1 MRGDMTFDA
10 VVLAGGKSTRM
21 GRDKALIQVNGQT
34 LLARQ
39 IELARQAAASEIF
52 ISGRPDTD
60 YSEFRCRVLKDE
72 FPHAGP
78 LAGIERALATA
89 TRPLLLVLAVDL
101 PGMKA
106 NLLRTLLAAC
116 SGNCGAIPCIGGEIE
131 PLAAF
136 YPKMAHSLSL
146 QLLAQNIF
154 AVKRFTE
161 ACVQLHLAQFID
173 LSAEHAEC
181 FVNWNTP
188 SAVSELTVVKEARFE
203 SPRMNP

>member
-10 VVLAGGKSTRM
+10 VILAGGKSTRM

-39 IELARQAAASEIF
+39 IELAQQAGASEIF

-60 YSEFRCRVLKDE
+60 YSALGCRVLKDE
-72 FPHAGP
+72 FPDAGP

-89 TRPLLLVLAVDL
+89 TRQLLLVLAVDL

-106 NLLRTLLAAC
+106 NLLRKLLAEC
-116 SGNCGAIPCIGGEIE
+116 SGNCGAIPCNGSEIE

-136 YPKMAHSLSL
+136 YPKTAHSLSL
-146 QLLAQNIF
+146 QLLAQNVF
-154 AVKRFTE
+154 VVKRFTE
-161 ACVQLHLAQFID
+161 ACVKSRLAKFID
-173 LSAEHAEC
+173 LPTEDAEY

-188 SAVSELTVVKEARFE
+188 DDLSELTVAKDATV
-203 SPRMNP
+203 

>member
-1 MRGDMTFDA
+1 MTFDA
-10 VVLAGGKSTRM
+10 VILAGGKSTRM

-39 IELARQAAASEIF
+39 IELAWQAGASEIF

-60 YSEFRCRVLKDE
+60 YSEFRCRILKDE

-78 LAGIERALATA
+78 LAGIERALGTT
-89 TRPLLLVLAVDL
+89 TRQLLLVLAVDL

-116 SGNCGAIPCIGGEIE
+116 SENHGAIPCIGGEIE

-161 ACVQLHLAQFID
+161 ACVQSRLAKFID
-173 LSAEHAEC
+173 LPADHAEC

-188 SAVSELTVVKEARFE
+188 DALAQLTGTKNATV
-203 SPRMNP
+203 